1 MAKKKIDLS
10 KHSLAD
16 LQALQADVATAIK
29 EFEAQAKN
37 KALKEMQAVA
47 KKHGLSIDDVLGGKG
62 KKSKGKAKA
71 AAAPKYRNP
80 DNAGET
86 WSGRGRQ
93 PAWYKAAVA
102 KGKKPESM
110 AI

>member
-16 LQALQADVATAIK
+16 LQALQADVAQAIK
-29 EFEAQAKN
+29 DFESQAKN
-37 KALKEMQAVA
+37 KALKEMQAIA
-47 KKHGLSIDDVLGGKG
+47 KKHGLSIDDVVGRKG
-62 KKSKGKAKA
+62 KKPKGKSKP